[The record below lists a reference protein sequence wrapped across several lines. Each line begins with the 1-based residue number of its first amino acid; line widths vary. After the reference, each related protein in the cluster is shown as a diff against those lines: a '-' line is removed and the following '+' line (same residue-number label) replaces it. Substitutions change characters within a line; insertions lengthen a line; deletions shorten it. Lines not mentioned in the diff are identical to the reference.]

1 LNATVAPHGDT
12 YRRER
17 ALKALVSTEWLAAQ
31 LGSNDLVVF
40 DASWY
45 MPAETRDARAQY
57 RHAHIP
63 GALFF
68 DIDAIADT
76 EAALPHM
83 APGTA
88 RFERML
94 GALGVSASQ
103 RVVFYDQKGI
113 YSAARG
119 WWLMRLF
126 GHECCAVLDGG
137 LPKWCRE
144 GRVVQAGDGAEP
156 VAAEYRASMNSR
168 RVRGLGDILDNLQS
182 RREIV
187 LDARSA
193 DRFHARVPEPR
204 PGVRGGHVPG
214 SRSLPFTELLSSEQT
229 LLPPEQLRALFTA
242 RGVDEGRAVVTS
254 CGSGLTA
261 AVLNLGLEVAGLPM
275 GALYDGSWSEW
286 GARTDTPVET

>member
-1 LNATVAPHGDT
+1 
-12 YRRER
+12 
-17 ALKALVSTEWLAAQ
+17 LKALVSTEWLAAQ
-31 LGSNDLVVF
+31 LGSNDLIVF

-45 MPAETRDARAQY
+45 MPAEARDAQAEY
-57 RHAHIP
+57 RRCHIP
-63 GALFF
+63 DTLFF

-76 EAALPHM
+76 ESTLPHM
-83 APGTA
+83 VPGTA

-94 GALGVSASQ
+94 GALGVSADH
-103 RVVFYDQKGI
+103 RLVFYDQKGI
-113 YSAARG
+113 FSAARG

-126 GHECCAVLDGG
+126 GHERCAVLDGG

-144 GRVVQAGDGAEP
+144 GRAVQAGDAP
-156 VAAEYRASMNSR
+156 VPAAAAYRASLNAR
-168 RVRGLGDILDNLQS
+168 RVRGLGDILENLQS

-204 PGVRGGHVPG
+204 AGMRGGHVPG

-229 LLPPEQLRALFTA
+229 LLPPEQLRALFRA
-242 RGVDEGRAVVTS
+242 RGVDEQSTVVTS

-286 GARTDTPVET
+286 GARTETPIET